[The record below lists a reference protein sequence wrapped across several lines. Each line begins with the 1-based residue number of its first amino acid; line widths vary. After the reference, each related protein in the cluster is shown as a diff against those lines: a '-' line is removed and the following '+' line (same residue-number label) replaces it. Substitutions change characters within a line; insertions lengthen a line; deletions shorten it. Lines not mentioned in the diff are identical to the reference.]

1 MRKRI
6 FRNMCQLSLVTVVV
20 SFALVFA
27 VMYHEF
33 DVRMQNELKTEMEYL
48 SAGIETGGEEYLN
61 TIDAD
66 PDISRVTLIS
76 PDGTVLFDSEANQD
90 TMQNHLDRPEVQ
102 DALKFGKGQVT
113 RLSDTIGKQ
122 TVYYAYKMSDGNI
135 LRVANTTDSVYSS
148 MLGCLPWMI
157 AVGVAAFLVALALA
171 RWQTKKI
178 IIPVNNIDLKN
189 PENSYVYDELTP
201 LLTRITKQHQQIK
214 EQMKMLRDKQKE
226 LTAITENMQ
235 EGLVVLD
242 ENSAILSI
250 NASARA
256 LFQVTNEECFG
267 KHILNLNRS
276 DGFQKAIA
284 RAQNGEAQEEV
295 LELDAKYYQLFA
307 NPVFENEK
315 VKGVVLLILDITER
329 WQAEKMRQE
338 FSANVSHELK
348 TPLTSISGYAE
359 LMKNGLV
366 RPEDI
371 VDFSG
376 RIYKEASRLI
386 TLVED
391 IIELSRLDEGEQ
403 GLTLERMDLTAL
415 CKGVAARL
423 EDQAKKNKVLITVSG
438 DAADI
443 IAAPHLIEE
452 MVYNLYDNAI
462 KYNRPEGRV
471 DVSVTQMDTH
481 VVLTV
486 SDNGIGIPKEDH
498 QRIFERFY
506 RVDKSHSKETGGTG
520 LGLSIVKHIA
530 EQHHAKLQLQSES
543 GEGTTIRVFFERAPK
558 A

>member
-1 MRKRI
+1 MKQRI
-6 FRNMCQLSLVTVVV
+6 FRNMCLLSLLTVLV

-33 DVRMQNELKTEMEYL
+33 DVRMQNELKTETEYL
-48 SAGIETGGEEYLN
+48 GAGIESGGEEYL
-61 TIDAD
+61 TAIDAD
-66 PDISRVTLIS
+66 PDISRVTLIA
-76 PDGTVLFDSEANQD
+76 PDGTVLFDSEANQQD
-90 TMQNHLDRPEVQ
+90 MPNHQDRLEVQ
-102 DALKFGKGQVT
+102 DALKYGRGQVT

-122 TVYYAYKMSDGNI
+122 TVYYAVKMGDGRI
-135 LRVANTTDSVYSS
+135 LRVANTTDSIFSS
-148 MLGCLPWMI
+148 MFNCLPWLI
-157 AVGVAAFLVALALA
+157 LAGVAVFLVSLGLA

-178 IIPVNNIDLKN
+178 IVPVNNIDLEN
-189 PENSYVYDELTP
+189 PENSDVYDELTP
-201 LLTRITKQHQQIK
+201 LLTRISKQHQQIA
-214 EQMKMLRDKQKE
+214 EQMRMLEEKQKE

-242 ENSAILSI
+242 ENSSVLSI

-256 LFQVTNEECFG
+256 LFRVTNEECFG

-276 DGFQKAIA
+276 EGFQKVIA
-284 RAQNGEAQEEV
+284 RAVDGQAQEEV

-307 NPVFENEK
+307 NPVLENGR

-371 VDFSG
+371 ADFSG

-403 GLTLERMDLTAL
+403 GLTLERMELTSL

-423 EDQAKKNKVLITVSG
+423 EDKARKNKVKIAVSG
-438 DAADI
+438 EAADI

-452 MVYNLYDNAI
+452 MVYNLCDNAI
-462 KYNRPEGRV
+462 KYNRPGGRV
-471 DVSVTQMDTH
+471 DVLVAQMDTH

-530 EQHHAKLQLQSES
+530 EQHHAKLELQSES
-543 GEGTTIRVFFERAPK
+543 GKGTTIRVFFQKAPG

>member
-6 FRNMCQLSLVTVVV
+6 FRNMCLLSLVTVIV

-33 DVRMQNELKTEMEYL
+33 DVRMQTELKMETEYL
-48 SAGIETGGEEYLN
+48 SAGIESGGEDYLSS
-61 TIDAD
+61 IDAD
-66 PDISRVTLIS
+66 PDISRVTLIAA
-76 PDGTVLFDSEANQD
+76 DGEVLFDSEVDQNQ
-90 TMQNHLDRPEVQ
+90 MENHLDRPEIQ
-102 DALKFGKGQVT
+102 DALRFGKGQVT
-113 RLSDTIGKQ
+113 RLSGTIGKQ
-122 TVYYAYKMSDGNI
+122 TFYYAQKLDDGTI
-135 LRVANTTDSVYSS
+135 LRVASTTDSIYSS
-148 MLGCLPWMI
+148 MLHCLPWLI
-157 AVGVAAFLVALALA
+157 VVGVAAFLVAMFLAK
-171 RWQTKKI
+171 WQTKKI
-178 IIPVNNIDLKN
+178 VVPINNLDLEH
-189 PENSYVYDELTP
+189 PEDGEVYDELTP
-201 LLTRITKQHQQIK
+201 LLERISKQHKQITSQVQMLK
-214 EQMKMLRDKQKE
+214 EKQEE

-235 EGLVVLD
+235 EGLVILD
-242 ENSAILSI
+242 EKLAILSI

-256 LFQVTNEECFG
+256 LFQVTGEECFG
-267 KHILNLNRS
+267 RHILTLNRS
-276 DGFQKAIA
+276 DTFQKVIA
-284 RAQNGEAQEEV
+284 DAKDGEAQEEV

-307 NPVFENEK
+307 NPVLEQGS
-315 VKGVVLLILDITER
+315 VKGIVLLILDITER

-348 TPLTSISGYAE
+348 PPLPSISGYAD

-371 VDFSG
+371 SDFAG

-386 TLVED
+386 SLVED
-391 IIELSRLDEGEQ
+391 IIELSRLDEGDNE
-403 GLTLERMDLTAL
+403 LIFERMDLTNL

-423 EDQAKKNKVLITVSG
+423 EDKAKKNKVAIRVTG
-438 DAADI
+438 DPTDI

-452 MVYNLYDNAI
+452 MVYNLCDNAI
-462 KYNRPEGRV
+462 KYNRPDGRV
-471 DVSVTQMDTH
+471 DVSVTQMDTR

-543 GEGTTIRVFFERAPK
+543 GKGTTMRVFFQKAPE

>member
-6 FRNMCQLSLVTVVV
+6 FRNMCLLSLATVLL

-33 DVRMQNELKTEMEYL
+33 NSRMQTELKMETEYL
-48 SAGIETGGEEYLN
+48 SAGIATGGEDYLYS
-61 TIDAD
+61 IDAD
-66 PDISRVTLIS
+66 PYLSRVTVIAQ
-76 PDGTVLFDSEANQD
+76 DGTVQFDSEADQ
-90 TMQNHLDRPEVQ
+90 TQMENHLDRPEIQ
-102 DALKFGKGQVT
+102 DALRFGKGQGT
-113 RLSDTIGKQ
+113 RLSNTIGKQ
-122 TVYYAYKMSDGNI
+122 TYYYALKLDDGRI
-135 LRVANTTDSVYSS
+135 LRVANTTDSIYAS
-148 MLGCLPWMI
+148 MLHCLPWLI
-157 AVGVAAFLVALALA
+157 VVGVAAFLFAMLLA

-178 IIPVNNIDLKN
+178 VVPMNKLDLEH
-189 PENSYVYDELTP
+189 PEDSDVYDELTP
-201 LLTRITKQHQQIK
+201 LLERISKQNRQIADQVQMLK
-214 EQMKMLRDKQKE
+214 EKQEE

-242 ENSAILSI
+242 EKLAILSI

-256 LFQVTNEECFG
+256 LFQVTDEECFG
-267 KHILNLNRS
+267 RHILTLNRS
-276 DGFQKAIA
+276 DTFQKVIS
-284 RAQNGEAQEEV
+284 RAKNGQAQEEI
-295 LELDAKYYQLFA
+295 LELDGKYYQLFA
-307 NPVFENEK
+307 NPASECGA
-315 VKGVVLLILDITER
+315 VKGIVLLILDITER
-329 WQAEKMRQE
+329 WQSEKMRQE

-371 VDFSG
+371 ADFSG

-391 IIELSRLDEGEQ
+391 IIELSRLDESDKELPCEQ
-403 GLTLERMDLTAL
+403 MDLTKL
-415 CKGVAARL
+415 CKGVVSRL
-423 EDQAKKNKVLITVSG
+423 EDKAERNKITMKMSG
-438 DAADI
+438 VPAEI
-443 IAAPHLIEE
+443 IAVPHLVEE
-452 MVYNLYDNAI
+452 MVYNLCDNAI
-462 KYNRPEGRV
+462 KYNRSGGKVEI
-471 DVSVTQMDTH
+471 SVTEMDTG

-530 EQHHAKLQLQSES
+530 EQHHAKLQLQSET
-543 GEGTTIRVFFERAPK
+543 EKGTTIRVFFPK
-558 A
+558 VIEV

>member
-90 TMQNHLDRPEVQ
+90 TMQNHLNRPEVQ

-214 EQMKMLRDKQKE
+214 EQMQMLRDKQKE

-403 GLTLERMDLTAL
+403 ELTLERMDLTAL

>member
-6 FRNMCQLSLVTVVV
+6 FRNMCLLSLMTVIV

-33 DVRMQNELKTEMEYL
+33 DVRMQTELKMETEYL
-48 SAGIETGGEEYLN
+48 SAGIESGGEDYLSS
-61 TIDAD
+61 IDAD
-66 PDISRVTLIS
+66 PDISRVTLIAA
-76 PDGTVLFDSEANQD
+76 DGEVLFDSEVDQNQ
-90 TMQNHLDRPEVQ
+90 MENHLDRPEIQ
-102 DALKFGKGQVT
+102 DALRFGKGQVT
-113 RLSDTIGKQ
+113 RLSGTIGKQ
-122 TVYYAYKMSDGNI
+122 TFYYAQKLDDGTI
-135 LRVANTTDSVYSS
+135 LRVASTTDSIYSS
-148 MLGCLPWMI
+148 MLHCLPWLI
-157 AVGVAAFLVALALA
+157 VVGVAAFLVAMFLAK
-171 RWQTKKI
+171 WQTKKI
-178 IIPVNNIDLKN
+178 VVPINNLDLEH
-189 PENSYVYDELTP
+189 PEDGEVYDELTP
-201 LLTRITKQHQQIK
+201 LLGRISKQHKQITSQVQMLK
-214 EQMKMLRDKQKE
+214 EKQEE

-235 EGLVVLD
+235 EGLVILD
-242 ENSAILSI
+242 EKLAILSI

-256 LFQVTNEECFG
+256 LFQVTGEECFG
-267 KHILNLNRS
+267 RHILTLNRS
-276 DGFQKAIA
+276 DTFQKVIA
-284 RAQNGEAQEEV
+284 DAKDGEAQEEV

-307 NPVFENEK
+307 NPVLEQGS
-315 VKGVVLLILDITER
+315 VKGIVLLILDITER

-371 VDFSG
+371 SDFAG

-386 TLVED
+386 SLVED
-391 IIELSRLDEGEQ
+391 IIELSRLDEGDNE
-403 GLTLERMDLTAL
+403 LIFERMDLTNL

-423 EDQAKKNKVLITVSG
+423 EDKAKKNKVAIRVTG
-438 DAADI
+438 DPTDI

-452 MVYNLYDNAI
+452 MVYNLCDNAI
-462 KYNRPEGRV
+462 KYNRPDGRV
-471 DVSVTQMDTH
+471 DVSVTQMDTR

-543 GEGTTIRVFFERAPK
+543 GKGTTMRVFFQKAPE

>member
-102 DALKFGKGQVT
+102 DALKYGKGQVA

-122 TVYYAYKMSDGNI
+122 TVYYASKMSDGNI

-189 PENSYVYDELTP
+189 PEDSDVYDELTP
-201 LLTRITKQHQQIK
+201 LLTRISKQHQQIK
-214 EQMKMLRDKQKE
+214 EQMQMLRDKQEE

-242 ENSAILSI
+242 KDSAILSI

-276 DGFQKAIA
+276 DDFQKAIA
-284 RAQNGEAQEEV
+284 RAQYGEAQEEV

-391 IIELSRLDEGEQ
+391 IIELSRLDEGEK

-438 DAADI
+438 DEADI